1 MKLTET
7 RKAFLEAAI
16 EKYGSETVI
25 KRSDIESLVESNEF
39 GFPYWFTWIA
49 AGGIW
54 DKDLKR
60 GEYRL
65 PETSTPKSFPREKF
79 EDFETGDPI
88 GGSALTPNVTVKTV
102 STEISTSNEEAV
114 EESIVAYH
122 NPTENLVPSKDPLY
136 VPFGHFNDIYSII
149 KSGMYYPAFITGL
162 SGNGKTF
169 MVEQACAK
177 AKREFFRVNITVETD
192 EDDLLGHYALIDGN
206 TVWQDGPVV
215 KAMERGAILL
225 LDEIDLASSKIMCL
239 QPVLEGKG
247 VFLKKVNRFVSPSK
261 GFNVLATANTKGKG
275 SEDGRFIG
283 TNILNEA
290 FLERFPITV
299 EQEYPTV
306 SVERKILD
314 KVFVSLD
321 VDCGDFS
328 ERLVTWADIIR
339 KTFFEGGIDEIIAT
353 RRLVHIANAFAI
365 FGDRKKAIEM
375 CIARFDE
382 DTKTSFIDLYSKV
395 DAEVS
400 EAMAKEAAGE
410 GNLMTP
416 DTSLEDK
423 TSDSEDLT
431 PF

>member
-1 MKLTET
+1 MNLSPAKKRFVDLASAKYGEGAVMT
-7 RKAFLEAAI
+7 REEVKAFVKEADLGWVSWFVRAPYRVGTGKFKLPVNG
-16 EKYGSETVI
+16 EMMAPVKPKKLKVPVMKNSEV
-25 KRSDIESLVESNEF
+25 
-39 GFPYWFTWIA
+39 G
-49 AGGIW
+49 
-54 DKDLKR
+54 
-60 GEYRL
+60 
-65 PETSTPKSFPREKF
+65 
-79 EDFETGDPI
+79 
-88 GGSALTPNVTVKTV
+88 
-102 STEISTSNEEAV
+102 
-114 EESIVAYH
+114 EESVVAYH
-122 NPTENLVPSKDPLY
+122 NPTENLVPDKDPLY
-136 VPFGHFNDIYSII
+136 VPFGNFNDVFSII
-149 KSGMYYPAFITGL
+149 KSGRYYPAFITGL

-177 AKREFFRVNITVETD
+177 AKREYFRVNITVETD

-247 VFLKKVNRFVSPSK
+247 VFLKKVNRFVSPSV

-290 FLERFPITV
+290 FLERFPITI
-299 EQEYPTV
+299 EQEYPSMAT
-306 SVERKILD
+306 ERKILD
-314 KVFVSLD
+314 KVFASLD
-321 VDCGDFS
+321 ITEYGDFA
-328 ERLVTWADIIR
+328 EKLVTWADIIR

-353 RRLVHIANAFAI
+353 RRLVHIVNAYGI

-382 DTKTSFIDLYSKV
+382 DTKTSFLDLYSKC
-395 DAEVS
+395 DAEVVVTEES
-400 EAMAKEAAGE
+400 TETEEAARE
-410 GNLMTP
+410 KEYEETKMEDEDNLN
-416 DTSLEDK
+416 
-423 TSDSEDLT
+423 

>member
-1 MKLTET
+1 MNLSPAKKRFVELASATYGDGAVMT
-7 RKAFLEAAI
+7 RDE
-16 EKYGSETVI
+16 
-25 KRSDIESLVESNEF
+25 
-39 GFPYWFTWIA
+39 
-49 AGGIW
+49 
-54 DKDLKR
+54 
-60 GEYRL
+60 
-65 PETSTPKSFPREKF
+65 
-79 EDFETGDPI
+79 
-88 GGSALTPNVTVKTV
+88 VKTFVKDNGLGWV
-102 STEISTSNEEAV
+102 SWFVRAPYRVGTGKFKLPMAGEMITPIKPKKVKVPVMKKSEIG
-114 EESIVAYH
+114 EESVVAYH
-122 NPTENLVPSKDPLY
+122 NPTENLVPDKDPLY
-136 VPFGHFNDIYSII
+136 VPFGNFNDVYSII
-149 KSGMYYPAFITGL
+149 KSGRYYPAFITGL

-247 VFLKKVNRFVSPSK
+247 VFLKKVNRFVSPSV

-290 FLERFPITV
+290 FLERFPITI
-299 EQEYPTV
+299 EQEYPSMAT
-306 SVERKILD
+306 ERKILE
-314 KVFVSLD
+314 KVFASLD
-321 VDCGDFS
+321 ISEYGDFA
-328 ERLVTWADIIR
+328 EKLVTWADIIR

-353 RRLVHIANAFAI
+353 RRLVHIVNAYGI

-382 DTKTSFIDLYSKV
+382 DTKTSFLDLYSKC
-395 DAEVS
+395 
-400 EAMAKEAAGE
+400 
-410 GNLMTP
+410 
-416 DTSLEDK
+416 
-423 TSDSEDLT
+423 DSEVVVT
-431 PF
+431 EESSETVEETSTEETEENYKPF

>member
-1 MKLTET
+1 MNLSPAKKRFVDLASAKYGEGAVMT
-7 RKAFLEAAI
+7 RDEVKAFVKEADLGWVSWFVRAPYRVGTGKFKLPVNGDMITPVKPKKVKLPVMKKI
-16 EKYGSETVI
+16 EV
-25 KRSDIESLVESNEF
+25 D
-39 GFPYWFTWIA
+39 
-49 AGGIW
+49 
-54 DKDLKR
+54 
-60 GEYRL
+60 
-65 PETSTPKSFPREKF
+65 
-79 EDFETGDPI
+79 
-88 GGSALTPNVTVKTV
+88 
-102 STEISTSNEEAV
+102 
-114 EESIVAYH
+114 EESVVAYH
-122 NPTENLVPSKDPLY
+122 NPPENLIPEKDPLY
-136 VPFGHFNDIYSII
+136 VPFGNFNDVYTII
-149 KSGMYYPAFITGL
+149 KSGRYYPAFITGL

-177 AKREFFRVNITVETD
+177 AKREYFRVNITVETD

-247 VFLKKVNRFVSPSK
+247 VYLKKVNRFVSPSV

-299 EQEYPTV
+299 EQEYPSM

-314 KVFVSLD
+314 KVFASLD
-321 VDCGDFS
+321 ITEYGDFA
-328 ERLVTWADIIR
+328 EKLVTWADIIR
-339 KTFFEGGIDEIIAT
+339 KTFYEGGIDEIIAT
-353 RRLVHIANAFAI
+353 RRLVHIVNAYAI

-382 DTKTSFIDLYSKV
+382 DTKTSFLDLYSKC
-395 DAEVS
+395 
-400 EAMAKEAAGE
+400 
-410 GNLMTP
+410 
-416 DTSLEDK
+416 
-423 TSDSEDLT
+423 DSEVVVTEESTERVEET
-431 PF
+431 PKDEASDYM

>member
-1 MKLTET
+1 MNLSPAKKRFVDLASAKYGEGAVMT
-7 RKAFLEAAI
+7 RDEVKAFVKEADLGWVSWFVRAPYRVGTGKFKLPVDGDMITPVKPKKLKLPVMKKI
-16 EKYGSETVI
+16 EV
-25 KRSDIESLVESNEF
+25 D
-39 GFPYWFTWIA
+39 
-49 AGGIW
+49 
-54 DKDLKR
+54 
-60 GEYRL
+60 
-65 PETSTPKSFPREKF
+65 
-79 EDFETGDPI
+79 
-88 GGSALTPNVTVKTV
+88 
-102 STEISTSNEEAV
+102 
-114 EESIVAYH
+114 EESVVAYH
-122 NPTENLVPSKDPLY
+122 NPPENLIPEKDPLY
-136 VPFGHFNDIYSII
+136 VPFGNFNDVYTII
-149 KSGMYYPAFITGL
+149 KSGKYYSVFITGL

-247 VFLKKVNRFVSPSK
+247 VYLKKVNRFVSPSV

-299 EQEYPTV
+299 EQEYPSM

-314 KVFVSLD
+314 KVFASLD
-321 VDCGDFS
+321 ITEYGDFA
-328 ERLVTWADIIR
+328 EKLVTWADIIR
-339 KTFFEGGIDEIIAT
+339 KTFYEGGIDEIIAT
-353 RRLVHIANAFAI
+353 RRLVHIVNAYAI

-375 CIARFDE
+375 CIARFDD
-382 DTKTSFIDLYSKV
+382 DTKTSFLDLYSKC
-395 DAEVS
+395 
-400 EAMAKEAAGE
+400 
-410 GNLMTP
+410 
-416 DTSLEDK
+416 
-423 TSDSEDLT
+423 DSEVVVTDEESTETVEETSTEETEDNLN

>member
-1 MKLTET
+1 MNLSPAKKRFVDLASAKYGEGAVMT
-7 RKAFLEAAI
+7 RDEVKAFVKEADLGWVSWFVRAPYRVGTGKFKLPVNGDMITPVKPKKVKLPVMKKI
-16 EKYGSETVI
+16 EV
-25 KRSDIESLVESNEF
+25 D
-39 GFPYWFTWIA
+39 
-49 AGGIW
+49 
-54 DKDLKR
+54 
-60 GEYRL
+60 
-65 PETSTPKSFPREKF
+65 
-79 EDFETGDPI
+79 
-88 GGSALTPNVTVKTV
+88 
-102 STEISTSNEEAV
+102 
-114 EESIVAYH
+114 EESVVAYH
-122 NPTENLVPSKDPLY
+122 NPPENLIPEKDPLY
-136 VPFGHFNDIYSII
+136 VPFGNFNDVYTII
-149 KSGMYYPAFITGL
+149 KSGRYYPAFITGL

-177 AKREFFRVNITVETD
+177 AKREYFRVNITVETD

-247 VFLKKVNRFVSPSK
+247 VYLKKVNRFVSPSV

-299 EQEYPTV
+299 EQEYPSM

-314 KVFVSLD
+314 KVFASLD
-321 VDCGDFS
+321 ITEYGDFA
-328 ERLVTWADIIR
+328 EKLVTWADIIR
-339 KTFFEGGIDEIIAT
+339 KTFYEGGIDEIIAT
-353 RRLVHIANAFAI
+353 RRLVHIVNAYAI

-382 DTKTSFIDLYSKV
+382 DTKTSFLDLYSKC
-395 DAEVS
+395 
-400 EAMAKEAAGE
+400 
-410 GNLMTP
+410 
-416 DTSLEDK
+416 
-423 TSDSEDLT
+423 DSEVVVTEESTETVEET
-431 PF
+431 PKDEANDYM

>member
-1 MKLTET
+1 MNLSPAKKRFVDLASAKYGEGAVMT
-7 RKAFLEAAI
+7 RDEVKAFVKEADLGWVSWFVRAPYRVGTGKFKLPVNGDMI
-16 EKYGSETVI
+16 APVKPKKLKVPVMKNSEV
-25 KRSDIESLVESNEF
+25 
-39 GFPYWFTWIA
+39 G
-49 AGGIW
+49 
-54 DKDLKR
+54 
-60 GEYRL
+60 
-65 PETSTPKSFPREKF
+65 
-79 EDFETGDPI
+79 
-88 GGSALTPNVTVKTV
+88 
-102 STEISTSNEEAV
+102 
-114 EESIVAYH
+114 EESVVSYH
-122 NPTENLVPSKDPLY
+122 NPTENLVPEKDPLY
-136 VPFGHFNDIYSII
+136 VPFGNFNDVYSII
-149 KSGMYYPAFITGL
+149 KSGRYYPAFITGL

-177 AKREFFRVNITVETD
+177 AKREYFRVNITVETD

-247 VFLKKVNRFVSPSK
+247 VFLKKVNRFVSPSV

-299 EQEYPTV
+299 EQEYPSM

-314 KVFVSLD
+314 KVFASLD
-321 VDCGDFS
+321 ITEYGDFA
-328 ERLVTWADIIR
+328 EKLVTWADIIR
-339 KTFFEGGIDEIIAT
+339 KTFYEGGIDEIIAT
-353 RRLVHIANAFAI
+353 RRLVHIVNAYAI

-375 CIARFDE
+375 CIARFDD
-382 DTKTSFIDLYSKV
+382 DTKTSFLDLYSKC
-395 DAEVS
+395 
-400 EAMAKEAAGE
+400 
-410 GNLMTP
+410 
-416 DTSLEDK
+416 
-423 TSDSEDLT
+423 DSEVVVTDEESTETVEETSTEENEDNLN

>member
-1 MKLTET
+1 MSLSPAKQKFVDLASAKYGEGAVMTRDEVKTFVKENDLGWVSWFVRAPYRVDTGKFKLPVNGEMITPIKPKKLKAPVMK
-7 RKAFLEAAI
+7 KI
-16 EKYGSETVI
+16 EKT
-25 KRSDIESLVESNEF
+25 
-39 GFPYWFTWIA
+39 
-49 AGGIW
+49 
-54 DKDLKR
+54 
-60 GEYRL
+60 
-65 PETSTPKSFPREKF
+65 
-79 EDFETGDPI
+79 
-88 GGSALTPNVTVKTV
+88 
-102 STEISTSNEEAV
+102 EEAV
-114 EESIVAYH
+114 VAYH

-136 VPFGHFNDIYSII
+136 VPFGNYNDVYSII
-149 KSGMYYPAFITGL
+149 KSGRYYPAFVTGL

-169 MVEQACAK
+169 MIEQACAK

-247 VFLKKVNRFVSPSK
+247 VFLKKVNRFVSPSV

-299 EQEYPTV
+299 EQEYPSM

-314 KVFVSLD
+314 KVFNSLD
-321 VDCGDFS
+321 IEAGDFS
-328 ERLVTWADIIR
+328 EKLVTWADIIR
-339 KTFFEGGIDEIIAT
+339 KTFYEGGIDEIIAT
-353 RRLVHIANAFAI
+353 RRLVHIVNAYAI

-375 CIARFDE
+375 CINRFDE
-382 DTKTSFIDLYSKV
+382 DTKTSFLDLYSKC
-395 DAEVS
+395 
-400 EAMAKEAAGE
+400 
-410 GNLMTP
+410 
-416 DTSLEDK
+416 
-423 TSDSEDLT
+423 DSEVVVEEESAETTSETTEELKEDNT

>member
-1 MKLTET
+1 MSLTPAKKRFVDLASAKYGEGAILTRDEVKTFIKESGLGWVSWFVRAPYRVGTGKFKLPVDGEELTPVKPKKLKVPVMK
-7 RKAFLEAAI
+7 KI
-16 EKYGSETVI
+16 EKT
-25 KRSDIESLVESNEF
+25 
-39 GFPYWFTWIA
+39 
-49 AGGIW
+49 
-54 DKDLKR
+54 
-60 GEYRL
+60 
-65 PETSTPKSFPREKF
+65 
-79 EDFETGDPI
+79 
-88 GGSALTPNVTVKTV
+88 
-102 STEISTSNEEAV
+102 EEAV
-114 EESIVAYH
+114 VAYH
-122 NPTENLVPSKDPLY
+122 NPTENLVPEKDPLY
-136 VPFGHFNDIYSII
+136 VPFGNYNDIYHII

-247 VFLKKVNRFVSPSK
+247 VYLKKVNRFVSPSV

-299 EQEYPTV
+299 EQEYPSM

-314 KVFVSLD
+314 KVFASLD
-321 VDCGDFS
+321 ITEYGDFA
-328 ERLVTWADIIR
+328 EKLVTWADIIR
-339 KTFFEGGIDEIIAT
+339 KTFYEGGIDEIIAT
-353 RRLVHIANAFAI
+353 RRLVHIVNAYAI

-375 CIARFDE
+375 CIARFDD
-382 DTKTSFIDLYSKV
+382 DTKTSFLDLYSKC
-395 DAEVS
+395 
-400 EAMAKEAAGE
+400 
-410 GNLMTP
+410 
-416 DTSLEDK
+416 
-423 TSDSEDLT
+423 DSEVVMDEESTETVEETSTEETEDNLN

>member
-1 MKLTET
+1 MSLSPAKKRFVDLASAEYGEGAVLSKSDVKNVREKNNLGWPSWFVRSPYRIGKGEFKLPVE
-7 RKAFLEAAI
+7 
-16 EKYGSETVI
+16 GETVTPV
-25 KRSDIESLVESNEF
+25 KPLKMKVPAVKKVEE
-39 GFPYWFTWIA
+39 
-49 AGGIW
+49 
-54 DKDLKR
+54 
-60 GEYRL
+60 
-65 PETSTPKSFPREKF
+65 
-79 EDFETGDPI
+79 
-88 GGSALTPNVTVKTV
+88 
-102 STEISTSNEEAV
+102 V

-136 VPFGHFNDIYSII
+136 VPFGNYNDVYSII
-149 KSGMYYPAFITGL
+149 KSGRYYPAFVTGL

-169 MVEQACAK
+169 MIEQACAK

-247 VFLKKVNRFVSPSK
+247 VFLKKVNRFVTPSI

-299 EQEYPTV
+299 EQEYPSI
-306 SVERKILD
+306 SVEKKILD
-314 KVFVSLD
+314 KIFKSLD
-321 VDCGDFS
+321 IESGDFS
-328 ERLVTWADIIR
+328 EKLVTWADIIR
-339 KTFFEGGIDEIIAT
+339 KTFYEGGIDEIIAT
-353 RRLVHIANAFAI
+353 RRLVHIANAYAI
-365 FGDRKKAIEM
+365 FGDRKKAIQM
-375 CIARFDE
+375 CINRFDE
-382 DTKTSFIDLYSKV
+382 DTKTSFLDLYSKV
-395 DAEVS
+395 DSEVIIEDESAEKTEKV
-400 EAMAKEAAGE
+400 EEVKE
-410 GNLMTP
+410 
-416 DTSLEDK
+416 DH
-423 TSDSEDLT
+423 T

>member
-1 MKLTET
+1 MNLSPAKKRFVDLASAKYGKGAVMT
-7 RKAFLEAAI
+7 RNEVKAFVKEADLSWVSWFVRAPYRVGTG
-16 EKYGSETVI
+16 KFKLPVDGVCPSVDAVKPKKMKVPVMKKSE
-25 KRSDIESLVESNEF
+25 
-39 GFPYWFTWIA
+39 
-49 AGGIW
+49 
-54 DKDLKR
+54 
-60 GEYRL
+60 
-65 PETSTPKSFPREKF
+65 
-79 EDFETGDPI
+79 I
-88 GGSALTPNVTVKTV
+88 G
-102 STEISTSNEEAV
+102 
-114 EESIVAYH
+114 EESVVAYH
-122 NPTENLVPSKDPLY
+122 NPPEKLIPEKDPLY
-136 VPFGHFNDIYSII
+136 VPFGNFNDVYSII
-149 KSGMYYPAFITGL
+149 KSGRYYPAFITGL

-177 AKREFFRVNITVETD
+177 AKREYFRVNITVETD

-247 VFLKKVNRFVSPSK
+247 VFLKKVNRFVSPSI

-299 EQEYPTV
+299 EQEYPSM

-314 KVFVSLD
+314 KVFASLD
-321 VDCGDFS
+321 ITEYGDFA
-328 ERLVTWADIIR
+328 EKLVTWADIIR
-339 KTFFEGGIDEIIAT
+339 KTFYEGGIDEIIAT
-353 RRLVHIANAFAI
+353 RRLVHIVNAYAI

-375 CIARFDE
+375 CIARFDD
-382 DTKTSFIDLYSKV
+382 DTKTSFLDLYSKC
-395 DAEVS
+395 
-400 EAMAKEAAGE
+400 
-410 GNLMTP
+410 
-416 DTSLEDK
+416 
-423 TSDSEDLT
+423 DSEVVVTEESTETVEETSVEETKDDNT

>member
-1 MKLTET
+1 MSLSPAKQKFVDL
-7 RKAFLEAAI
+7 AAA
-16 EKYGSETVI
+16 KYGEGATLAMSDVTSIREEHGLGWPSWFVRPPYRVGRGMFKLPVEGESITSIISKPIVNESVVEET
-25 KRSDIESLVESNEF
+25 
-39 GFPYWFTWIA
+39 
-49 AGGIW
+49 
-54 DKDLKR
+54 
-60 GEYRL
+60 
-65 PETSTPKSFPREKF
+65 
-79 EDFETGDPI
+79 
-88 GGSALTPNVTVKTV
+88 
-102 STEISTSNEEAV
+102 EAV
-114 EESIVAYH
+114 MAYH
-122 NPTENLVPSKDPLY
+122 NPTESLVPSKDPLY
-136 VPFGHFNDIYSII
+136 VPFGHFNDIYSIV
-149 KSGMYYPAFITGL
+149 KSGRYYPAFVTGL

-169 MVEQACAK
+169 MIEQACAK

-239 QPVLEGKG
+239 QPVLEGNG

-261 GFNVLATANTKGKG
+261 GFTVLATANTKGKG

-299 EQEYPTV
+299 EQEYPAM

-314 KVFVSLD
+314 KVFASLD
-321 VDCGDFS
+321 VDAGDFS

-339 KTFFEGGIDEIIAT
+339 KTFYEGGIDEIIAT
-353 RRLVHIANAFAI
+353 RRLVHIANAYAI
-365 FGDRKKAIEM
+365 FGDRKKAIEL

-382 DTKTSFIDLYSKV
+382 DTKTSFLDLYTKV
-395 DAEVS
+395 DEQVS
-400 EAMAKEAAGE
+400 NKTEDE
-410 GNLMTP
+410 LMPGDNKGT
-416 DTSLEDK
+416 DE
-423 TSDSEDLT
+423 SDDSDLT

>member
-1 MKLTET
+1 MNLSPAKKRFVDLASAKYGEGAVMT
-7 RKAFLEAAI
+7 RDEVKAFVKEADLGWVSWFVRAPYRVGTGKFKLPVNGDMI
-16 EKYGSETVI
+16 APVKPKKLKVPVMKNSE
-25 KRSDIESLVESNEF
+25 
-39 GFPYWFTWIA
+39 
-49 AGGIW
+49 
-54 DKDLKR
+54 
-60 GEYRL
+60 
-65 PETSTPKSFPREKF
+65 
-79 EDFETGDPI
+79 I
-88 GGSALTPNVTVKTV
+88 G
-102 STEISTSNEEAV
+102 
-114 EESIVAYH
+114 EESVVAYH
-122 NPTENLVPSKDPLY
+122 NPTENLVPDKDPLY
-136 VPFGHFNDIYSII
+136 VPFGNFNDVYSII
-149 KSGMYYPAFITGL
+149 KSGRYYPAFITGL

-177 AKREFFRVNITVETD
+177 AKREYFRVNITVETD

-247 VFLKKVNRFVSPSK
+247 VFLKKVNRFVSPSV

-299 EQEYPTV
+299 EQEYPSM

-314 KVFVSLD
+314 KVFASLD
-321 VDCGDFS
+321 ITEYGDFS
-328 ERLVTWADIIR
+328 EKLVTWADIIR
-339 KTFFEGGIDEIIAT
+339 KTFYEGGIDEIIAT
-353 RRLVHIANAFAI
+353 RRLVHIVNAYAI

-375 CIARFDE
+375 CIARFDD
-382 DTKTSFIDLYSKV
+382 DTKTSFLDLYSKC
-395 DAEVS
+395 
-400 EAMAKEAAGE
+400 
-410 GNLMTP
+410 
-416 DTSLEDK
+416 
-423 TSDSEDLT
+423 DSEVVVTDEESTETVEETSTEENEDNLN